1 MWCTKVLL
9 NNNIPVYAS
18 RVAILKNA
26 TNRGSVESQQRCQK
40 IFQFSSISWMDCFK
54 DGPKYHTGALKWT
67 LAHSLGATS
76 VETVKQIQF
85 TDNTHH
91 LSKKLRVRRP
101 AVSRSGGNGLVK
113 SLRYPFVCNSLSVF
127 SHHNLSGHGRNSI
140 IPVIISNTFR
150 PHA

>member
-40 IFQFSSISWMDCFK
+40 ILQFSSISWMDCFK

-67 LAHSLGATS
+67 LAHSLGAMS
-76 VETVKQIQF
+76 VEAVKQIQF

-91 LSKKLRVRRP
+91 FVEKVACARARSK
-101 AVSRSGGNGLVK
+101 
-113 SLRYPFVCNSLSVF
+113 
-127 SHHNLSGHGRNSI
+127 
-140 IPVIISNTFR
+140 
-150 PHA
+150 